1 MPGTLLTRASIA
13 ALVGVTALA
22 AYVTPAAAQQ
32 AEASGEV
39 VRVNPEQGKIAIKH
53 GAIKALELPAMTLF
67 YQIDP
72 ALLKDIHVGDK
83 VSFTASRQNGKYVIT
98 KISK

>member
-13 ALVGVTALA
+13 ALAGVVALA
-22 AYVTPAAAQQ
+22 AYVAPAMAQQ

-39 VRVNPEQGKIAIKH
+39 LRLNPEQGKIAIKH
-53 GAIKALELPAMTLF
+53 GPIQALQLPAMTLV
-67 YQIDP
+67 YQIDA
-72 ALLKDIHVGDK
+72 ALLKGIHVGDK
-83 VSFTASRQNGKYVIT
+83 VSFTASRQDGKYVVT